1 MLKTVLDDHCDKLA
15 VERRKYCQLSWP
27 TTVQFTTLWASMHF
41 RRAKL
46 ITRFAD
52 RYAVAKFSQFSQ
64 VQSLEQS
71 SRGKYLDFWRY
82 PNFLI
87 TLCRIGRRKLSREN
101 QLDSFNR
108 FDRTPT
114 CDIQTDRQTDRH
126 RAIAIV
132 PALAQRRAG
141 NISTNEQGGPCF
153 SCSEWT
159 WRHRCEAITSFPP
172 MTSFRRR
179 QRKSRGQPEWTWTPA
194 SRPSCK
200 RRTSTV

>member
-1 MLKTVLDDHCDKLA
+1 
-15 VERRKYCQLSWP
+15 
-27 TTVQFTTLWASMHF
+27 MHF
-41 RRAKL
+41 RRAEL
-46 ITRFAD
+46 ITHFAD
-52 RYAVAKFSQFSQ
+52 RYAVAKFSQ

-87 TLCRIGRRKLSREN
+87 TLCRTGGRKLPR
-101 QLDSFNR
+101 QKPAR
-108 FDRTPT
+108 FVQPFRYTPT

-141 NISTNEQGGPCF
+141 TVSTNEQGGLCF

-159 WRHRCEAITSFPP
+159 WRHRREAITSFPP

-179 QRKSRGQPEWTWTPA
+179 QRKSRGQPELAWTPA
-194 SRPSCK
+194 SQPSCK
-200 RRTSTV
+200 RRTSTD